1 MRIFLDANILFSA
14 ADPVSATRRVLE
26 ALLEHG
32 EAVTSPHAVEEA
44 GRNLEI
50 KRLQDIDYFKKLLK
64 RLNTTHAFADLT
76 DSNIPFSKEDIAVL
90 GGAVGSRCT
99 HFWTGDKRHFN
110 KLYGKTVE
118 GVMIVNGIRLV
129 DMLIMLGWKP

>member
-50 KRLQDIDYFKKLLK
+50 KRPQCVADFKKLLE
-64 RLNTTHAFADLT
+64 RLHTTHAFADLT
-76 DSNIPFSKEDIAVL
+76 DSHIPFSKEDIAVL
-90 GGAVGSRCT
+90 GSAIGTRCT
-99 HFWTGDKRHFN
+99 HFWTGDKCHFN

-118 GVMIVNGIRLV
+118 GVMIVDGIRLV
-129 DMLIMLGWKP
+129 DMLIELGWEP